1 MLRKVVAVLL
11 ALVMLGS
18 VVSPAVAASNKQTE
32 CRSCNSCS
40 NLENKNVAVFELKGL
55 EKNRLIEKAM
65 KNEKVQKLMDELDGK
80 GFNRKDTR
88 AYEIPVKA
96 KDGSTSHVLVVEMTF
111 KSEKGDERSLI
122 YAYNPNTGE
131 SIVILG
137 LWSCA
142 VCAAVIIGGGIGCTG
157 VCVVGGAL
165 TFGAA
170 CVACIVSAAVVA
182 LCPCYDCCCATTG
195 NDACCNSYQNLCT

>member
-1 MLRKVVAVLL
+1 
-11 ALVMLGS
+11 MLGS

-142 VCAAVIIGGGIGCTG
+142 V
-157 VCVVGGAL
+157 L
-165 TFGAA
+165 
-170 CVACIVSAAVVA
+170 
-182 LCPCYDCCCATTG
+182 
-195 NDACCNSYQNLCT
+195 QR